1 MPRTR
6 TMNIQCPSCRQ
17 PFTATIQ
24 ALIDVD
30 SDPEAKL
37 RLLSGRLN
45 SAQCPQ
51 CGTVTQIATPL
62 LYHDSAN
69 ELLISFVPMELGLPR
84 EQQERAV
91 GDLTREL
98 MGVLP
103 KTAIKGYLFQP
114 RQALT
119 MQNLID
125 QILIADGVTPEML
138 EAQRSTV
145 RLVETLLQAPPADL
159 PRLLSERDADI
170 KAEFFQAVAVMAQ
183 RAMQEGRADLVQR
196 LAAIQNLA
204 AQHTSV
210 GRQLAQRSQMQEALV
225 QEVAEALNALGE
237 QTSLED
243 FVDLTVRYA
252 DQDDH
257 LQALVGLVRPALD
270 YNFFQEL
277 TARIEQA
284 GADERARLER
294 LRARLTE
301 LTAII
306 DQQTQLVMQD
316 AVNLLQEIVNSP
328 QPQALIQENLE
339 LIDDT
344 FMAVLGA
351 NIENAQQRGDIKI
364 SARLKQVY
372 DMVVTALQANMRPEL
387 RFVNELLMSATDEE
401 ARALIAERAGEFG
414 GALLEVMD
422 AVGPMLAQQ
431 GETAL
436 VEKLAFLRQAAA
448 QELA

>member
-17 PFTATIQ
+17 PFSATVQ
-24 ALIDVD
+24 ALIDVG
-30 SDPEAKL
+30 SDPEAKM

-45 SAQCPQ
+45 SAQCPH
-51 CGTVTQIATPL
+51 CGAVTQIATPL
-62 LYHDSAN
+62 LYHDSSK
-69 ELLISFVPMELGLPR
+69 ELLISFVPMELALPR

-98 MGVLP
+98 MSVLP
-103 KTAIKGYLFQP
+103 KDGVKGYLFQP

-145 RLVETLLQAPPADL
+145 RLIEALLQAPPADL
-159 PRLLSERDADI
+159 QRILSERDADV
-170 KAEFFQAVAVMAQ
+170 KADFFQAVAVMAQ
-183 RAMQEGRADLVQR
+183 RAMQEGRPDLVQR
-196 LAAIQNLA
+196 LVTIQNLA
-204 AQHTSV
+204 AQHTSF

-225 QEVAEALNALGE
+225 QEVAEAIGALGE
-237 QTSLED
+237 QASLTE

-257 LQALVGLVRPALD
+257 LQALVGLVRPAMD

-277 TARIEQA
+277 TTRIEQA
-284 GADERARLER
+284 GAGERARLEK
-294 LRARLTE
+294 LRTRLTE

-306 DQQTQLVMQD
+306 DQQAQLVMQD

-328 QPQALIQENLE
+328 QPQEMIHENLE

-344 FMAVLGA
+344 FMAVLSA
-351 NIENAQQRGDIKI
+351 NIENAQQRGDLNV

-372 DMVVTALQANMRPEL
+372 EMVVAALQTNMRPEL
-387 RFVNELLMSATDEE
+387 RFVNELLMSETDEE
-401 ARALIAERAGEFG
+401 ARAMIAEQAETFG

-422 AVGPMLAQQ
+422 AIGPMLAQQ

-448 QELA
+448 QELT